1 MTSGRRSDRSEQAEA
16 AGSSSEAR
24 GIPAAVWAIG
34 AGLLV
39 VLGVILVVRR
49 RRVSD
54 EDV

>member
-1 MTSGRRSDRSEQAEA
+1 MSGRCFDQWVQGEA
-16 AGSSSEAR
+16 AGSSSETR

-39 VLGVILVVRR
+39 VLGVILVMRR

-54 EDV
+54 EDA